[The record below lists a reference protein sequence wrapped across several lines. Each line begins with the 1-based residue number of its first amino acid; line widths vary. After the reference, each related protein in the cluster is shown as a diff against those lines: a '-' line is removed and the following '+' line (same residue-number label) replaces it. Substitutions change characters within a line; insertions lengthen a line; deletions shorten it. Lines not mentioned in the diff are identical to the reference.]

1 MKTSLL
7 IKIIAVVVILA
18 GVGYFVYTNYVPK
31 EKSLVFEARI
41 KEVTV
46 NDNIYTVLV
55 EEYDKK
61 KKEYTTEYE
70 FEINK
75 DTKIIFKNEETTSD
89 KLKANQKVT
98 ITSSDVML
106 PSEPAKL
113 SNVKKNSYFKRL
125 IYLKRF
131 CFSKTFLNMIF
142 ISILF
147 KSHL

>member
-7 IKIIAVVVILA
+7 IKIIAGVVILA
-18 GVGYFVYTNYVPK
+18 GVGYFVFTNYVSK
-31 EKSLVFEARI
+31 EKDMVFEARI

-46 NDNIYTVLV
+46 HDNIYTVLV
-55 EEYDKK
+55 EEYDNK
-61 KKEYTTEYE
+61 KKEYTIEYE

-75 DTKIIFKNEETTSD
+75 DTKIVYNNENSTAD

-113 SNVKKNSYFKRL
+113 SNVKK
-125 IYLKRF
+125 IVI
-131 CFSKTFLNMIF
+131 SKD
-142 ISILF
+142 
-147 KSHL
+147 

>member
-7 IKIIAVVVILA
+7 IKIIAGVIILA
-18 GVGYFVYTNYVPK
+18 GVGYFVFTNYVSK
-31 EKSLVFEARI
+31 EKDKVFEARI

-55 EEYDKK
+55 EEYDNK
-61 KKEYTTEYE
+61 KKEYTIEYE

-75 DTKIIFKNEETTSD
+75 DTQIVYNNENSTAD

-98 ITSSDVML
+98 ITSSDVVL

-113 SNVKKNSYFKRL
+113 SNVKK
-125 IYLKRF
+125 IV
-131 CFSKTFLNMIF
+131 
-142 ISILF
+142 ISND
-147 KSHL
+147 

>member
-1 MKTSLL
+1 MTLVELTEMIVKSLVSDPDS
-7 IKIIAVVVILA
+7 ISVKEFPSDDEIIIEVVVLA
-18 GVGYFVYTNYVPK
+18 GLGYFVFTNYVSK
-31 EKSLVFEARI
+31 EKDLVFEARI

-46 NDNIYTVLV
+46 NNNIYTVLV

-61 KKEYTTEYE
+61 KKEYTVEYE

-75 DTKIIFKNEETTSD
+75 DTKIVYNNEDSTAD

-113 SNVKKNSYFKRL
+113 SNVKK
-125 IYLKRF
+125 IVI
-131 CFSKTFLNMIF
+131 SKD
-142 ISILF
+142 
-147 KSHL
+147 

>member
-7 IKIIAVVVILA
+7 IKIIVGVVILA
-18 GVGYFVYTNYVPK
+18 GVGYFVYTNYIPK
-31 EKSLVFEARI
+31 EKDLVFEARI
-41 KEVTV
+41 KEVKM

-61 KKEYTTEYE
+61 KKEYNTEYE

-75 DTKIIFKNEETTSD
+75 DTKIVFNNEETTAD
-89 KLKANQKVT
+89 KLKINQKVT

-113 SNVKKNSYFKRL
+113 TNVKK
-125 IYLKRF
+125 IVI
-131 CFSKTFLNMIF
+131 LND
-142 ISILF
+142 
-147 KSHL
+147 

>member
-7 IKIIAVVVILA
+7 IKIIAGVVILA
-18 GVGYFVYTNYVPK
+18 GVGYFVFTNYVSK
-31 EKSLVFEARI
+31 EKDMVFEARI

-55 EEYDKK
+55 EEYDNK
-61 KKEYTTEYE
+61 KKEYAIEYE

-75 DTKIIFKNEETTSD
+75 NTKIIYNNEDSTAD
-89 KLKANQKVT
+89 KLKPNQKVT

-113 SNVKKNSYFKRL
+113 SNVKK
-125 IYLKRF
+125 IVI
-131 CFSKTFLNMIF
+131 SKD
-142 ISILF
+142 
-147 KSHL
+147 

>member
-75 DTKIIFKNEETTSD
+75 DTKIIFKNEETTAD

-113 SNVKKNSYFKRL
+113 SNVKK
-125 IYLKRF
+125 IV
-131 CFSKTFLNMIF
+131 
-142 ISILF
+142 ISND
-147 KSHL
+147 

>member
-7 IKIIAVVVILA
+7 IKIIAGVVILA
-18 GVGYFVYTNYVPK
+18 GVGYFVFTNYVSK
-31 EKSLVFEARI
+31 EKDKVFEARI

-55 EEYDKK
+55 EEYDNK
-61 KKEYTTEYE
+61 KKEYTIEYE

-75 DTKIIFKNEETTSD
+75 DTKIVYNNENSTAD

-98 ITSSDVML
+98 ITSSDVVL

-113 SNVKKNSYFKRL
+113 SNVKK
-125 IYLKRF
+125 IVI
-131 CFSKTFLNMIF
+131 SKD
-142 ISILF
+142 
-147 KSHL
+147 

>member
-1 MKTSLL
+1 MKKALL
-7 IKIIAVVVILA
+7 MKIIVAIVVFA
-18 GVGYFVYTNYVPK
+18 GLGCIIYRNYISK
-31 EKSLVFEARI
+31 ENNLVFEARI

-61 KKEYTTEYE
+61 KKEYATEYE

-75 DTKIIFKNEETTSD
+75 DTKIIYNDEDSTAD

-113 SNVKKNSYFKRL
+113 SNVKKIVITKD
-125 IYLKRF
+125 
-131 CFSKTFLNMIF
+131 
-142 ISILF
+142 
-147 KSHL
+147 